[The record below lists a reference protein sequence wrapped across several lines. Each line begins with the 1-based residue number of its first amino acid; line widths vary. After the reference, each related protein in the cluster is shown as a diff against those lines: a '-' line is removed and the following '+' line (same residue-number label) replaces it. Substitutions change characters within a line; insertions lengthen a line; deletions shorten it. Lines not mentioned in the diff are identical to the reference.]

1 MRGRGGLVGS
11 GGVGMSVG
19 KRVKGKEVAGGG
31 GKEGMPR
38 GQGHG
43 EERVMGQ
50 QGNLWEAWKGRKVEE
65 GEASGQEG
73 VGYM

>member
-31 GKEGMPR
+31 GGRRGCREGR
-38 GQGHG
+38 G
-43 EERVMGQ
+43 MGRN
-50 QGNLWEAWKGRKVEE
+50 G
-65 GEASGQEG
+65 
-73 VGYM
+73 

>member
-1 MRGRGGLVGS
+1 
-11 GGVGMSVG
+11 
-19 KRVKGKEVAGGG
+19 
-31 GKEGMPR
+31 MPR

>member
-1 MRGRGGLVGS
+1 
-11 GGVGMSVG
+11 
-19 KRVKGKEVAGGG
+19 
-31 GKEGMPR
+31 
-38 GQGHG
+38 
-43 EERVMGQ
+43 MGQ